1 MPAANHSSYTDT
13 INMDRLRGILS
24 GRDRTKT
31 TRDANPDEYE
41 PLRTS
46 GDDGVEAGDTPE
58 VERER
63 ERERETYEAA
73 EVPFSWFE
81 YTIFALVGVAMLWAW

>member
-1 MPAANHSSYTDT
+1 MRMPIVDDSSYADT
-13 INMDRLRGILS
+13 INMDRLRAIFTGRS
-24 GRDRTKT
+24 GTKD

-46 GDDGVEAGDTPE
+46 GDHVVEAVDGTEGDDDA
-58 VERER
+58 VV
-63 ERERETYEAA
+63 AV
-73 EVPFSWFE
+73 EVPFSWLE

>member
-1 MPAANHSSYTDT
+1 MPSTSTVLPQIIAMNRIRT
-13 INMDRLRGILS
+13 ILS
-24 GRDRTKT
+24 GRSAAVKD

-46 GDDGVEAGDTPE
+46 TDNVRDTENASEGAGDG
-58 VERER
+58 
-63 ERERETYEAA
+63 ETSKPAEA
-73 EVPFSWFE
+73 PFSWLE

>member
-1 MPAANHSSYTDT
+1 MPAADGPSYTDN
-13 INMDRLRGILS
+13 ISMDRLRAIFTGRS
-24 GRDRTKT
+24 GAKDA
-31 TRDANPDEYE
+31 RDANPDEYE

-46 GDDGVEAGDTPE
+46 GDDVLEAAASPE
-58 VERER
+58 VEGEG
-63 ERERETYEAA
+63 EAYEAA

>member
-1 MPAANHSSYTDT
+1 MPAADGPSYTDN
-13 INMDRLRGILS
+13 ISMDRLRAIFTGRS
-24 GRDRTKT
+24 GTKDS
-31 TRDANPDEYE
+31 RDANPDEYE

-46 GDDGVEAGDTPE
+46 GDDVLEAGTSPE
-58 VERER
+58 VED
-63 ERERETYEAA
+63 ETYEAA